1 MVSYNCR
8 RSKTSG
14 KMGSG
19 VSMQVSGGAAHL
31 HQMGEAERKLAEKF
45 PKFRDIKFK
54 KTDFSQRETQ
64 YGPSSQ
70 DSITGGHSNSYLADV
85 KQDLRGGIYSTVYS
99 YYHWKNY
106 KNKYN
111 TLTPVNSTKQ

>member
-1 MVSYNCR
+1 
-8 RSKTSG
+8 
-14 KMGSG
+14 
-19 VSMQVSGGAAHL
+19 MQVSEGTAHL

-54 KTDFSQRETQ
+54 KTDFSPRGAQ
-64 YGPSSQ
+64 YGPSQ
-70 DSITGGHSNSYLADV
+70 DSISGGHINSNLADV
-85 KQDLRGGIYSTVYS
+85 KEDLRGGIYSTVYS

-111 TLTPVNSTKQ
+111 TLTPVNNTKQ

>member
-19 VSMQVSGGAAHL
+19 VSMQVSDGAAHL

-70 DSITGGHSNSYLADV
+70 DSSNSFLADV

-111 TLTPVNSTKQ
+111 TLTPVNNTKQ